1 MKSGITYYL
10 NQLGID
16 SSAKFIVA
24 CSGGA
29 DSLTLL
35 ALFIADGLK
44 PLVAHCNFGLRGEES
59 DEDESLVREYAT
71 EHQLRFESKRFE
83 TDSFAKN
90 NDLSIQE
97 AARNL
102 RYNWFED
109 LAREYKYDW
118 ICVAHNRSDQLETIL
133 INLLRG
139 SGPRG
144 MQGMKSVNGKIL
156 RPLLSVPSEVIRQFA
171 KANQLPFRE
180 DSSNLS
186 SNYTRNHLRL
196 DIIPQLK
203 AINPGIEDTV
213 CRQIALFSEYETLVS
228 QQLDLEVAT
237 SIEQMDDIFRIRIA
251 DLQKSDHPILLC
263 HRLLSDFG
271 FSTTESTSCLNLIN
285 SQSGKSVISRT
296 HIVSR
301 DRNHLIIS
309 RVQDSPPSTQYDT
322 EAKLVSS
329 REFIARIDSLAEFPP
344 EFKENTLYLDAD
356 KLEYPLTLRPWIEG
370 DRFRPF
376 GMKGSKK
383 LSDYFIQKKLPLH
396 AKNQVGILI
405 DKQGI
410 VGIIGFTIDRRCQLI
425 PSSKRV
431 LIITSSS

>member
-16 SSAKFIVA
+16 ASDKFIVA

-35 ALFIADGLK
+35 SLFIADGLK

-59 DEDESLVREYAT
+59 DGDEALVREYAV
-71 EHQLRFESKRFE
+71 EHQLRFESTRFE
-83 TDSFAKN
+83 TDGFAKN
-90 NDLSIQE
+90 NNLSIQE

-102 RYNWFED
+102 RYTWFDE
-109 LAREYKYDW
+109 LARELQYDW

-144 MQGMKSVNGKIL
+144 MQGMKAVNGKIL
-156 RPLLSVPSEVIRQFA
+156 RPLLNVPSEVIRQFA
-171 KANQLPFRE
+171 RANQLPYRE

-186 SNYTRNHLRL
+186 SNYTRNYLRL

-213 CRQIALFSEYETLVS
+213 CRQIALFSEYETIVS
-228 QQLDLEVAT
+228 QQLDLEATT
-237 SIEQMDDIFRIRIA
+237 SIEQVDDIYRIRIV
-251 DLQKSDHPILLC
+251 DLEKSDHPILLC
-263 HRLLSDFG
+263 HRLLSEFG
-271 FSTTESTSCLNLIN
+271 FSIPESTSCLDLIN
-285 SQSGKSVISRT
+285 SLSGKSVISRS

-301 DRNHLIIS
+301 DRDHLIIS
-309 RVQDSPPSTQYDT
+309 QVQDSPPCTQYDT

-329 REFIARIDSLAEFPP
+329 REFLARIDSIAKSPP
-344 EFKENTLYLDAD
+344 KFKENTLYLDAD
-356 KLEYPLTLRPWIEG
+356 KLEYPLTLRYWIEG

-383 LSDYFIQKKLPLH
+383 LSDYFIQKKIPLH
-396 AKNQVGILI
+396 AKNQVGVLS

-410 VGIIGFTIDRRCQLI
+410 VGIIGFTIDNRYQLNS
-425 PSSKRV
+425 SSKRV